1 MSFMLAQ
8 IAGGLS
14 TVAALICVQ
23 GREAKTILWGQFAAN
38 ALSAAC
44 YGLLGSLA
52 GAWVCILA
60 AIQSLL
66 ISGMNRKAPRQRKK
80 GIRLIAVLFSV
91 AFVLGTVLTYSRWPD
106 IISCI
111 CALLFVLTVSQEKA
125 GSMRGIMILSMSLW
139 LVFDIAV
146 GAYAAILTHGAT
158 ILSLLIA
165 CFRLD
170 RKRPEKQ

>member
-1 MSFMLAQ
+1 MSFAFAQ

-14 TVAALICVQ
+14 MVAALICVQ

-38 ALSAAC
+38 ALSAVC

-66 ISGMNRKAPRQRKK
+66 MFRLNRKEPQERQKAVC
-80 GIRLIAVLFSV
+80 LVAVLFSC
-91 AFVLGTVLTYSRWPD
+91 AFILGTVMTYSRWPD
-106 IISCI
+106 VISCI

-139 LVFDIAV
+139 LVFDVAV
-146 GAYAAILTHGAT
+146 EAYAAILTHGAT
-158 ILSLLIA
+158 LLSLLIA

-170 RKRPEKQ
+170 RKSDKKR

>member
-1 MSFMLAQ
+1 MSFVFGQ

-23 GREAKTILWGQFAAN
+23 GKEAKTILWGQFAAN
-38 ALSAAC
+38 TLSAIC

-66 ISGMNRKAPRQRKK
+66 VSGMNRKSPRQRAK
-80 GIRLIAVLFSV
+80 GICLIAVICSV
-91 AFVLGTVLTYSRWPD
+91 AFVFGTVLTYSHWPD
-106 IISCI
+106 VISCI
-111 CALLFVLTVSQEKA
+111 CALLFVLTVSQKKA

-170 RKRPEKQ
+170 RKHRAPQ